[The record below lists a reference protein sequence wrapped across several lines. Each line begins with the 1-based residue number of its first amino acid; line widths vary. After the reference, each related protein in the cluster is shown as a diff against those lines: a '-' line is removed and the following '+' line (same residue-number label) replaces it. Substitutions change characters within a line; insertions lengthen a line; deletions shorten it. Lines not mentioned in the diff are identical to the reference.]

1 MQSKVTKR
9 PAEAVKEWL
18 RRHPQPVCPV
28 CHVAPLVAAHVHKP
42 AAAKPQR
49 PAAPAPSAWA
59 PVPTARPL
67 PHASGR
73 PAGRFAAPAPSRASH
88 LWLGS
93 TPSGKPAPAPPPPR
107 RSSFAAEQER
117 LFAEQ
122 QAREANLRLQ
132 AEARKEERAAKAAA
146 QAAAHALAKAG
157 QAAAQPAQQAQQVH
171 PSASGAV
178 QQEAAALLSEEAL
191 NLMRG

>member
-18 RRHPQPVCPV
+18 RRHPQPLCPI

-42 AAAKPQR
+42 AAAKLGR
-49 PAAPAPSAWA
+49 PAAPAPSTWA
-59 PVPTARPL
+59 RAPTTRPL

-73 PAGRFAAPAPSRASH
+73 PAGRFAAPAPSRTSH
-88 LWLGS
+88 PWLGS
-93 TPSGKPAPAPPPPR
+93 TRSGKPAPAPPPAR

-132 AEARKEERAAKAAA
+132 AEARKQEKAAKAAA
-146 QAAAHALAKAG
+146 QAAAQTLAKAG
-157 QAAAQPAQQAQQVH
+157 QAAAQQAQQVH